1 MDNMPAETNS
11 STLYLQ
17 VDTKADIAPE
27 QLDHLVRQLRR
38 DISELEVESVEPVR
52 IGALPAG
59 AKSADAL
66 ALGSLAVVLLPSLLP
81 KLIDFLQNWLLR
93 GENQNVKLK
102 LQVAGN
108 AVEVE
113 YAPSTMSAADI
124 QRLVGKLTGA
134 VGKRARAS

>member
-1 MDNMPAETNS
+1 MPAETNP

-17 VDTKADIAPE
+17 VDTKADIAPD
-27 QLDHLVRQLRR
+27 QLDHLVQQLRQ
-38 DISELEVESVEPVR
+38 DIAELEVESVEPAR
-52 IGALPAG
+52 QGAAPAG

-93 GENQNVKLK
+93 GENRNVKLK

-113 YAPSTMSAADI
+113 YAPHAMSAADV
-124 QRLVGKLTGA
+124 QRLVGKLTG
-134 VGKRARAS
+134 VMGKQARAS